1 MHHPDEPTPMPA
13 VAASDAPGDP
23 TNHPPG
29 ALDPAIEAARAA
41 PLDPSADVAAIDPL
55 QKQRDALLL
64 ADPSNP
70 NHALFEQA
78 LHGLEQLGT
87 KRFKDRRELER
98 IALAIAVQASA
109 VGLTRV
115 DRVAL
120 SDNGAGVFFADSQAV
135 DPALRGYVALAE
147 AIKPEAT
154 QRPLDV
160 QRLQAHAQE
169 QRAGEAQQQQQAQ
182 QVQREAEQQARQD
195 RSGPERA
202 SQERAAQQERTS
214 QERSAQQN
222 RASQDRDAR
231 QDRAAADRAS
241 QQDRASQDRAA
252 QDRATQERAPRRL

>member
-1 MHHPDEPTPMPA
+1 MHHPDEPKPA
-13 VAASDAPGDP
+13 SATGSAA
-23 TNHPPG
+23 
-29 ALDPAIEAARAA
+29 DPAIDPAIDPMIDAARAS
-41 PLDPSADVAAIDPL
+41 SAEVPGEVAAIDPL
-55 QKQRDALLL
+55 QQARDAQLLS
-64 ADPSNP
+64 DPAHP
-70 NHALFEQA
+70 NHALFGQA
-78 LHGLEQLGT
+78 LKGLEQLGT

-120 SDNGAGVFFADSQAV
+120 SNNGAGVFFADSQAV

-147 AIKPEAT
+147 VVKPDAA

-160 QRLQAHAQE
+160 QRLQNQVQE
-169 QRAGEAQQQQQAQ
+169 QRANEAQQQQVQ
-182 QVQREAEQQARQD
+182 QVQREAEQQLRQD
-195 RSGPERA
+195 RAAPERA
-202 SQERAAQQERTS
+202 SQERAAQQERVS
-214 QERSAQQN
+214 QDRAAQQERVSQD
-222 RASQDRDAR
+222 RASQDRASQ

>member
-1 MHHPDEPTPMPA
+1 MQQPDEPSRTPARAPLAGTGTDSAINPA
-13 VAASDAPGDP
+13 IDPVIDAARGSAADAPG
-23 TNHPPG
+23 
-29 ALDPAIEAARAA
+29 E
-41 PLDPSADVAAIDPL
+41 VAAIDPL
-55 QKQRDALLL
+55 QQARDAQLL

-78 LHGLEQLGT
+78 LKGLEQLGS

-147 AIKPEAT
+147 VVKPDAA

-160 QRLQAHAQE
+160 QRLQNQVQE
-169 QRAGEAQQQQQAQ
+169 QRAGEAQQQQVQ
-182 QVQREAEQQARQD
+182 QVQREAEQQARQE
-195 RSGPERA
+195 RYGPERA
-202 SQERAAQQERTS
+202 SQERAAQQD
-214 QERSAQQN
+214 
-222 RASQDRDAR
+222 RASQDRASQ

-241 QQDRASQDRAA
+241 QDRASQDRASQDQAA
-252 QDRATQERAPRRL
+252 QGRATQERAPRRL